1 MTRHLKNIC
10 TSAALLSLLFLSPAI
25 AQTTPEPV
33 HGARYE
39 RLLIKDVHLIDGN
52 GTPIT
57 GPSNV
62 VVENDRIAYVGR
74 RATGEFD
81 AVIEGN
87 GRFLLP
93 GLINQHVHFRPVPH
107 GGNYDGLQYQFS
119 LMMACGITTARV
131 VGGERRSIPLREQSA
146 NGEIVAPRVFAYAGT
161 GGQTVEQAVESVQR
175 AHEAGADGIK
185 FFGMDREPMAA
196 MLAEAKRLGLR
207 SAHHV
212 SVEETDVWDDIAGG
226 TTTIEH
232 WYGIP
237 DAAIPYGSQQFPF
250 DYNYS
255 NELDRFRW
263 AGRLF
268 KDADQEKLG
277 EVLQAMVDGN
287 VSWVPT
293 LTIYE
298 ATRDITRA
306 ANQPWFEDYLH
317 PTLENFYRPDLTSH
331 GSFYMEW
338 TTHDEI
344 EWKHNYQ
351 LWFAALRDFAR
362 RGGIIGA
369 GDDAGFIYRMY
380 GTGMIRELE
389 LQQEAGFHPLDVI
402 KHATGNNALLLGA
415 EDELGRIKVGFK
427 ADLILVNN
435 NPLAN
440 LKVLYPIP
448 TNVPTADGYEAGGM
462 VAWTIKDGYTYDA
475 EILRNEVKEI
485 VQNARV
491 QIPRNAVPQEQ

>member
-1 MTRHLKNIC
+1 MLCN
-10 TSAALLSLLFLSPAI
+10 SAALLALLLTLPAA
-25 AQTTPEPV
+25 AQSTQEPV
-33 HGARYE
+33 HGARYD

-62 VVENDRIAYVGR
+62 IVENDRIAYVGR
-74 RATGEFD
+74 RVSGDFD
-81 AVIEGN
+81 AVVEGD
-87 GRFLLP
+87 GRYLLP
-93 GLINQHVHFRPVPH
+93 GLINQHVHLRPVPH
-107 GGNYDGLQYQFS
+107 GGSYDGMQYQFS
-119 LMMACGITTARV
+119 IMLGCGITTARV
-131 VGGERRSIPLREQSA
+131 VGGENRSLPLREQSN
-146 NGEIVAPRVFAYAGT
+146 NGEIVAPRIYVYAGA
-161 GGQTVEQAVESVQR
+161 GGETVEQAVESVQR
-175 AHEAGADGIK
+175 AHERGADGIK

-196 MLAEAKRLGLR
+196 MLAEAERLGLR

-212 SVEETDVWDDIAGG
+212 GVEETDVWDDIRGG

-237 DAAIPYGSQQFPF
+237 DAAIPYGSQQFPL

-277 EVLQAMVDGN
+277 EVLQAMVDAN

-306 ANQPWFEDYLH
+306 ANQPWFPDYLH
-317 PTLENFYRPDLTSH
+317 PTLENYYRPDLSSH
-331 GSFYMEW
+331 GSFYLEW
-338 TTHDEI
+338 TTEDEI
-344 EWKHNYQ
+344 EWKNNYL
-351 LWFAALRDFAR
+351 LWFAALREFAE

-415 EDELGRIKVGFK
+415 EDELGRIKVGYK
-427 ADLILVNN
+427 ADLILVNA

-448 TNVPTADGYEAGGM
+448 TNVPTADGYESGGM
-462 VAWTIKDGYTYDA
+462 VAWTIKDGYTYHGDT
-475 EILRNEVKEI
+475 LRNEVKEI
-485 VQNARV
+485 VRTART
-491 QIPRNAVPQEQ
+491 QIPRN